1 MYTESMKGYTL
12 KEEIF
17 NSITHGLGI
26 LFGVVALTVLCVLG
40 SYFGSASHVISYLIY
55 GFSLILLYTS
65 STLYHALPS
74 PKVKS
79 LFKVFDHSAI
89 YLLIAGTYTPFL
101 MLNLKGNLSVVLLAV
116 IWSLAILGIIFKVFF
131 TGRFKVLSTLF
142 YVGMGWI
149 VIFVYAPLKE
159 SLSEVGM
166 TWLLAGGLTYTLGT
180 GFYLAKKYRYTHG
193 IWHLFVLMGSIC
205 HFIAIIYGGNFSY

>member
-1 MYTESMKGYTL
+1 MKGYTL
-12 KEEIF
+12 KEEVF
-17 NSITHGLGI
+17 NAVTHGIGVIFGI
-26 LFGVVALTVLCVLG
+26 SALSVLCVLG
-40 SYFGSASHVISYLIY
+40 SYFGSLSHIISYLIY

-74 PKVKS
+74 PKVKG
-79 LFKVFDHSAI
+79 LFKIFDHSSI

-101 MLNLKGNLSVVLLAV
+101 MLNLKGSIGVTLLAV

-131 TGRFKVLSTLF
+131 TGRFKILSTLF

-149 VIFVYAPLKE
+149 IIFAYVPLKE
-159 SLSEVGM
+159 SLRPEGM
-166 TWLLAGGLTYTLGT
+166 TWLMVGGLTYTLGT
-180 GFYLAKKYRYTHG
+180 IFYLAKKYRYTHA
-193 IWHLFVLMGSIC
+193 IWHLFVLLGSIF